1 MKKFLYWA
9 LTIAPI
15 AYMWLIWELSSIP
28 GDPNA
33 QDTFAAVFKDSLHF
47 IEFGILF
54 WLFAFALAVHGK
66 WTAGTSIAVVAVCLA
81 YGAID
86 EIHQMF
92 TPFRTSTWYD
102 LFKDAVGITVSYI
115 IMRVTYFA
123 SRKSRMHRFFQR
135 LEMLDRRNGM

>member
-1 MKKFLYWA
+1 MKKLLYWV

-33 QDTFAAVFKDSLHF
+33 PFTFEAVFKDSLHL
-47 IEFGILF
+47 IEFGILY

-66 WTAGTSIAVVAVCLA
+66 WTAGTSLAIVIVCLS

-92 TPFRTSTWYD
+92 TPFRTSTWFD

-115 IMRVTYFA
+115 IMRYTYFK
-123 SRKSRMHRFFQR
+123 SKDSRMYRFFQR
-135 LEMLDRRNGM
+135 LETLDRRN